1 MNSEVSVRSLRRRLA
16 EQIKSEDMERS
27 EQQDT
32 PQASAPA
39 DLLRSG
45 MVSITPDTGELS
57 QRGSERGQVSVWFW
71 WSYYDKWRPFPPRIP
86 RKTPNIFYLGEV
98 YALGLADDRKF
109 VTRVLLLVSGSLLKF
124 LGNCLRGAM
133 QLCSV

>member
-71 WSYYDKWRPFPPRIP
+71 WSYYDKWRPGPSRSP
-86 RKTPNIFYLGEV
+86 RKYSEYLFVCGRFTPWDLPMIESLSRACYFSSQVV
-98 YALGLADDRKF
+98 Y
-109 VTRVLLLVSGSLLKF
+109 
-124 LGNCLRGAM
+124 
-133 QLCSV
+133 